1 MSLEDNRREYDYG
14 SLNRSSLLDDP
25 YKQFDLWMNQALEA
39 KIQDPTAMS
48 VATVDS
54 HSQPS
59 QRMVLLKQFDHRGFV
74 FYTNLESRKAMDIKQ
89 NSRVSL
95 HFPWLQL
102 DRQVIVGGR
111 AEPLPRAEVLKYFL
125 SRPVESQ
132 LGAWASKQSTVIN
145 SRQVLEQQFSDI
157 KEKFSTGE
165 IPLPDFWGGY
175 RVVPD
180 EIEFWQG
187 GENRLHDRFSFE
199 RDKDGWAINRLSP

>member
-14 SLNRSSLLDDP
+14 NLTRDSLLDDP
-25 YKQFDLWMNQALEA
+25 FSQFDFWMNHALKA
-39 KIQDPTAMS
+39 NIQDPTAMS

-54 HSQPS
+54 NNQPS

-74 FYTNLESRKAMDIKQ
+74 FYTNLESRKAMDIRQ
-89 NSRVSL
+89 NTRVSL

-132 LGAWASKQSTVIN
+132 LGAWASKQSTVIS
-145 SRQVLEQQFSDI
+145 SRQVLEQQFSDV

-165 IPLPDFWGGY
+165 IPLPGFWGGY
-175 RVVPD
+175 LVVPD

>member
-14 SLNRSSLLDDP
+14 SLNRASLLDNP

-59 QRMVLLKQFDHRGFV
+59 QRMVLLKQFDNRGFV

-89 NSRVSL
+89 NTRVSL

-132 LGAWASKQSTVIN
+132 LGAWASKQSTVIS
-145 SRQVLEQQFSDI
+145 SRQVLEQQFSDV

-180 EIEFWQG
+180 EVEFW
-187 GENRLHDRFSFE
+187 
-199 RDKDGWAINRLSP
+199 

>member
-14 SLNRSSLLDDP
+14 VLTRDSLLDEP
-25 YKQFDLWMNQALEA
+25 FSQFELWMNQAIESQ
-39 KIQDPTAMS
+39 IQDPTAMS
-48 VATVDS
+48 IATVDADG
-54 HSQPS
+54 QPS
-59 QRMVLLKQFDHRGFV
+59 QRMVLLKHFNTGGFV
-74 FYTNLESRKAMDIKQ
+74 FYTNLESRKAKEIQANKK
-89 NSRVSL
+89 VSL

-111 AEPLPRAEVLKYFL
+111 AKPLPRDEVLKYFL

-132 LGAWASKQSTVIN
+132 LGAWASKQSTVIS
-145 SRQVLEQQFSDI
+145 SREVLEQQYSDI

-175 RVVPD
+175 RVVT

-187 GENRLHDRFSFE
+187 GEKRLHDRFRYRLNQDSWE
-199 RDKDGWAINRLSP
+199 ISRLSP